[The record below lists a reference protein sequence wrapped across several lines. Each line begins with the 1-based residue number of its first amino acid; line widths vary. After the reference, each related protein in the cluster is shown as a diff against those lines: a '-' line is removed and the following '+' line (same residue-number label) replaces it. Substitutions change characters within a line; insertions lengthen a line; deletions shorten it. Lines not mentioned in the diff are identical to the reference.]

1 LSGGGYGGAAGSGG
15 GAAARAGPPVRYAL
29 EAAVTA
35 LTAAGCST
43 PRLDAE
49 VLIAD
54 ALGADRAVIH
64 ASPDRALAGGQARLI
79 GERVRRRVA
88 REPVAYILGRRGF
101 RRIELLVD
109 SRVLIPRPETELLVE
124 VALELPSG
132 SRVHDVG
139 TGSGAVALALLDER
153 PDLAVSASDASPA
166 AVEVARAN
174 AARLGLQVDVSVG
187 DGVPPG
193 RFDLVLANLPYVRED
208 EWDGL
213 APEIRRYEPR
223 EALVSGADGLG
234 SIRSLVAG
242 APRGTRLALEH
253 APGQAAT
260 VRALLSD
267 AHTLPDLAGRE
278 RVTIGRAQ

>member
-1 LSGGGYGGAAGSGG
+1 MTVREAL
-15 GAAARAGPPVRYAL
+15 AAAVP
-29 EAAVTA
+29 A
-35 LTAAGCST
+35 LTAAGCET

-54 ALGADRAVIH
+54 ALGVDRA
-64 ASPDRALAGGQARLI
+64 ALLAAPETAIKGGQARVI

-124 VALELPSG
+124 VALELPAAA
-132 SRVHDVG
+132 RVHDLG

-153 PDLAVSASDASPA
+153 PDLLVTASDASAA

-174 AARLGLQVDVSVG
+174 AARLGLPLEVG
-187 DGVPPG
+187 EQRGLPAG
-193 RFDLVLANLPYVRED
+193 RFELVVANLPYVRED

-213 APEIRRYEPR
+213 APEIRKYEPR
-223 EALVSGADGLG
+223 EALVSGADGLDA
-234 SIRSLVAG
+234 IRELVGA

-253 APGQAAT
+253 APGQAEA
-260 VRALLSD
+260 VRALLRD
-267 AHTLPDLAGRE
+267 ARTVRDLAGRE
-278 RVTIGRAQ
+278 RVTVGKARA